1 VMGIVLAALAVQ
13 YVLNGVTGYY
23 QLLRPL
29 TSCQNHLRQRV
40 AGAVARP

>member
-23 QLLRPL
+23 QLLRG
-29 TSCQNHLRQRV
+29 H
-40 AGAVARP
+40 